1 MSDIR
6 LSNCPECGTE
16 LRLVKGRWICPRCD
30 YYKLSYQHEWDRHHQ
45 NVKALAVEI
54 KNIFPQ
60 VSLSPGLGAD
70 SAEWIDIPPG
80 KKNEPDIEVWLNRRH
95 VLSIEVTGSGKVLVP
110 PDPIFIL
117 PKKLAMGEKSLHQ
130 GIDYLFYTVYPNNTF
145 TLTVPI
151 VRACKRNI
159 GPGGRLPG
167 EMFIKIPSERAL
179 PREELFRHIQVILAP
194 LYPQM
199 RLEGVK

>member
-16 LRLVKGRWICPRCD
+16 LRFVKGRWICPRCD

-54 KNIFPQ
+54 KARFPQ

-95 VLSIEVTGSGKVLVP
+95 VLSIEVTGSDKVLVP
-110 PDPIFIL
+110 PKNIHIL
-117 PKKLAMGEKSLHQ
+117 RKKLPVAEESLHQ

-151 VRACKRNI
+151 VRTHRWDI
-159 GPGGRLPG
+159 VSGGRLPG
-167 EMFIKIPSERAL
+167 EKYIKIPPERAL

>member
-1 MSDIR
+1 MNDGR
-6 LSNCPECGTE
+6 GMNCPACGSE
-16 LRLVKGRWICPRCD
+16 LKVVEGRWVCPKCD
-30 YYKLSYQHEWDRHHQ
+30 YYKPSYQREWERHSR
-45 NVKALAVEI
+45 NVKALADEI
-54 KNIFPQ
+54 KARFPQ
-60 VSLSPGLGAD
+60 VSLTTGLGAT
-70 SAEWIDIPPG
+70 SPEWLDIPPG
-80 KKNEPDIEVWLNRRH
+80 KKNEPDIEVWLLRKH
-95 VLSIEVTGSGKVLVP
+95 VLSIEVTGSGKALVP
-110 PDPIFIL
+110 PEDIFIL

-151 VRACKRNI
+151 VSAHRQNI

-167 EMFIKIPSERAL
+167 ERYIKIPPERAL
-179 PREELFRHIQVILAP
+179 PHEEVFKHIQVILSP